1 MEDKL
6 AYIRGRGPGPDPT
19 AQPVDPRD
27 NVVIEVIEPP
37 YLEPLPEQQAEA
49 ANEITLRRTV
59 SEYPDLKQDV
69 TECHCECEG
78 CAIVSKFLGL

>member
-1 MEDKL
+1 MEEKI
-6 AYIRGRGPGPDPT
+6 AVVRGSGPGQDPI
-19 AQPVDPRD
+19 AIPVDPRN

-37 YLEPLPEQQAEA
+37 YLDPIPQQQTETG
-49 ANEITLRRTV
+49 NELTLRRTV